1 MFETTEVIY
10 SYTRAQAIEDGV
22 LIDVTHTAEEAGF
35 RVPVALTTAVWMD
48 CVDWPI
54 DDRSQDME
62 GRLWDVLY
70 LAAFEA
76 RRKRNSR
83 RVVFQ
88 LLRVIRGCNQL
99 FPVQLVLH
107 IGGGDHGE
115 PVITIMQPNED

>member
-10 SYTRAQAIEDGV
+10 RYTRAQAIEDGV

-88 LLRVIRGCNQL
+88 LLRVIRGSNQL

-107 IGGGDHGE
+107 IGSGDHGE